1 MSSLH
6 YVDFSWSQNL
16 HFSHLT
22 VAAPAHG
29 YHGYRYPVKNISCVK
44 CKSNYENKHGSLA
57 KGKALPW
64 ECLNAGS
71 VRMQHSLGWQTKE
84 SMLRLKAPLLIQP
97 FVQFKLQSTFTPL
110 HINCKVMQYTIY
122 YMKRL
127 VLMYIEQVDKTTCV
141 YLFSTQC

>member
-1 MSSLH
+1 
-6 YVDFSWSQNL
+6 
-16 HFSHLT
+16 
-22 VAAPAHG
+22 
-29 YHGYRYPVKNISCVK
+29 
-44 CKSNYENKHGSLA
+44 
-57 KGKALPW
+57 
-64 ECLNAGS
+64 
-71 VRMQHSLGWQTKE
+71 MQHSLGWQTKE

-141 YLFSTQC
+141 CLFSTQC